1 MTNSN
6 TLKYIAQKL
15 NLSVSTV
22 SRAVNNKS
30 IVNEKT
36 REKVLEAL
44 KEYNYVP
51 NEVAR
56 SLQAKATKTIGVIIP
71 DLSEVFFGQIIKGI
85 DDVVSHM
92 GYSIIVADSG
102 ENREKEEKY
111 LDMLFQ
117 KRVDALVLATVML
130 KNKKVKRYL
139 AHDIPVVFIDNL
151 PEIDQSIDAVMIDNV
166 KASKIAVNHLLSLGH
181 KDIAVIIGS
190 IEETTGYDRLY
201 GYKSAL
207 REAGIRINE
216 NLIEYGNYKEDKG
229 FECMER
235 LIKKRTKN
243 PFTAVY
249 VTSEMMTFGATKALK
264 NNGLDIPGDI
274 SLIGFDVHD
283 KTGLVSPEISTIRQP
298 ETMIGRQAGELLLK
312 RLKDTQEHNEPVGQ
326 RILLDPY
333 LEPKQSCKKIS
344 K

>member
-1 MTNSN
+1 MANSN
-6 TLKYIAQKL
+6 TLKYIAEKL

-30 IVNEKT
+30 IVNDKT

-44 KEYNYVP
+44 KEYNYIP

-85 DDVVSHM
+85 DAVVSPN

-102 ENREKEEKY
+102 ESREKEEKY

-130 KNKKVKRYL
+130 KNKKVQRYL
-139 AHDIPVVFIDNL
+139 GHDIPVVFIDNL

-166 KASKIAVNHLLSLGH
+166 KASKMAVGHLTALGH
-181 KDIAVIIGS
+181 RDIAVIIGS

-207 REAGIRINE
+207 EEVGIKINE
-216 NLIEYGNYKEDKG
+216 DLIEYGNYKEDKG

-235 LIKKRTKN
+235 LIKKRNKN

-249 VTSEMMTFGATKALK
+249 VTSEMMTFGAIKALK
-264 NNGLDIPGDI
+264 KNGLEIPRDI

-312 RLKDTQEHNEPVGQ
+312 RLKDTQENYESVSQ

-333 LEPKQSCKKIS
+333 LEPKQSCKEFS